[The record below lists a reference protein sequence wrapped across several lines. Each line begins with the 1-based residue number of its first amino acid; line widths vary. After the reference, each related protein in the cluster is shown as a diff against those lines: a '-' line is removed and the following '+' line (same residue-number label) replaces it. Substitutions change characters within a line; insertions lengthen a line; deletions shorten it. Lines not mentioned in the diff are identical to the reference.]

1 MAHISSFFMNIV
13 LSRWSYYAYGHT
25 TYNAIWHISVCRNM
39 NALNQSADYQ
49 TPSSSTYICG
59 ATTLLWMPISRK
71 SRKNIMQFIVKK
83 RWLNSE
89 STNDI
94 WDVSGSVNLERVER
108 GIRLYVINQVKVQSV
123 TNLNLVFSDFTGF

>member
-1 MAHISSFFMNIV
+1 
-13 LSRWSYYAYGHT
+13 
-25 TYNAIWHISVCRNM
+25 
-39 NALNQSADYQ
+39 
-49 TPSSSTYICG
+49 
-59 ATTLLWMPISRK
+59 
-71 SRKNIMQFIVKK
+71 MQFIVKK